1 MKILK
6 HAIHDFLFNLPHGF
20 EPWKFFSLD
29 HTEEV
34 SDGEVVGLEVEQ
46 QLVPVH
52 RGHLQHA
59 ATVVATKLLEQL
71 KFYL

>member
-6 HAIHDFLFNLPHGF
+6 HAIFYDSLFNLLHGF
-20 EPWKFFSLD
+20 EPWKFFPLD

-59 ATVVATKLLEQL
+59 LQQQL
-71 KFYL
+71 

>member
-6 HAIHDFLFNLPHGF
+6 QAIHDSLFNLPHGF

-52 RGHLQHA
+52 RGHL
-59 ATVVATKLLEQL
+59 
-71 KFYL
+71 